1 LCMLHVIGCISHLH
15 DQRLVVL
22 AIAIC
27 AIGSWTATALLS
39 RTRQAIPRLQNL
51 WITASAVEFG
61 LAIWATH
68 FIAMLSYRTSFPI
81 SYDVSFTALSIIAA
95 IGGSG
100 IGFALAVKTR
110 HQVLA
115 GLVVGFS
122 VCVLHFTGIQ
132 ALEGPFDKRWN
143 LQYLL
148 ASLTLGPAITCCA
161 FYAKAVV
168 GPRCAKPVKAVLLS
182 LAVFIIHF
190 VAMTSLT
197 LVPDPT
203 ILDRPGHISPDAT
216 AVAVA
221 CVGILVVV
229 LGLVSV
235 YLDLYLEHRR
245 ADENTRLRAHIVE
258 LESTKESLGVALEA
272 AQTASRGKSAF
283 LAAMSHELRTPLNAI
298 IGFSELMNSEA
309 FGPLGHANYKGYSGD
324 IAQAGNHL
332 LALINDILDIS
343 KLEAR
348 KAELTETNI
357 NIADLLGNA
366 VHTMEPIAAKAHVS
380 LSLFVP
386 DLPFVLAD
394 ERRIKQVI
402 LNLVSNAIKFTPAG
416 GTVSVSARVEGE
428 GMEIAV
434 EDTGI
439 GMSKNDIPKAF
450 ERFTQIDSRL
460 SRKYEGTGLGLP
472 LARHLM
478 ELHGG
483 RLTLFSELGTG
494 TTATAWFPP
503 GRILAGEDTEAA

>member
-1 LCMLHVIGCISHLH
+1 MES
-15 DQRLVVL
+15 
-22 AIAIC
+22 
-27 AIGSWTATALLS
+27 
-39 RTRQAIPRLQNL
+39 AIP
-51 WITASAVEFG
+51 A
-61 LAIWATH
+61 
-68 FIAMLSYRTSFPI
+68 
-81 SYDVSFTALSIIAA
+81 
-95 IGGSG
+95 
-100 IGFALAVKTR
+100 GFA
-110 HQVLA
+110 
-115 GLVVGFS
+115 
-122 VCVLHFTGIQ
+122 
-132 ALEGPFDKRWN
+132 D
-143 LQYLL
+143 
-148 ASLTLGPAITCCA
+148 LGPGNRLLCLLRKGCGAPP
-161 FYAKAVV
+161 Y
-168 GPRCAKPVKAVLLS
+168 AKPVKAVLLS

-245 ADENTRLRAHIVE
+245 VDENARLRAHIVE

-272 AQTASRGKSAF
+272 AQAASKGKSAF

-324 IAQAGNHL
+324 IAQAGSHL

-343 KLEAR
+343 KLEAK
-348 KAELTETNI
+348 KAELTETNV
-357 NIADLLGNA
+357 NIADLLGSA
-366 VHTMEPIAAKAHVS
+366 VHVMEPIAAKAQVS
-380 LSLFVP
+380 LMLFLP
-386 DLPFVLAD
+386 YLPFVLGD

-402 LNLVSNAIKFTPAG
+402 LNLLSNAIKFTPAG
-416 GTVSVSARVEGE
+416 GRVSVSAKMDDEGIK
-428 GMEIAV
+428 IAV

-439 GMSKNDIPKAF
+439 GMTKENIPKAF

-478 ELHGG
+478 EIHGG
-483 RLTLFSELGTG
+483 RLTLISELGTG
-494 TTATAWFPP
+494 TTATMWLPSS
-503 GRILAGEDTEAA
+503 RILPSENAEAA